1 MPGNKDK
8 NQNIKM
14 KKIIF
19 LLALGITIG
28 FGYSA
33 NAQKKTGYI
42 NSRELL
48 ETMPE
53 ARKADSAMSKYGK
66 ELEDQL
72 KTMATDAQN
81 KYKAYVDGS
90 KTMSDAVKEVKEKEL
105 QDLQNRIEEF
115 RQGADEKMGKKRED
129 LFKPILDKAQK
140 AIKDV
145 GVEGG
150 YDYIFDGTQLLY
162 AKDSENIMPQV
173 KAKLGIK

>member
-1 MPGNKDK
+1 
-8 NQNIKM
+8 M
-14 KKIIF
+14 KKVIF
-19 LLALGITIG
+19 LFALGMIIG
-28 FGYSA
+28 FGASA
-33 NAQKKTGYI
+33 QSQKKTGYI

-53 ARKADSAMSKYGK
+53 ARKADSALTKYGK
-66 ELEDQL
+66 EMEDQL

-81 KYKAYVDGS
+81 KYKAYQDGI
-90 KTMSDAVKEVKEKEL
+90 KTMSEAVKEVKEKEL
-105 QDLQNRIEEF
+105 TDLQNRIEEF
-115 RQGADEKMGKKRED
+115 RQGADEKMAKKRED

-145 GVEGG
+145 GTEGSF
-150 YDYIFDGTQLLY
+150 DYIFDGTQLLY

>member
-1 MPGNKDK
+1 
-8 NQNIKM
+8 M

-19 LLALGITIG
+19 LLTLGMTIG

-33 NAQKKTGYI
+33 QAQKKTGYI
-42 NSRELL
+42 NSQELL

-53 ARKADSAMSKYGK
+53 ARKADSSLTKFQK

-72 KTMATDAQN
+72 KTMAAEAKT
-81 KYKAYVDGS
+81 KYDDYTAKL
-90 KTMSDAVKEVKEKEL
+90 KTWSDAVKEVKEKEL
-105 QDLQNRIEEF
+105 TDLQNRIQDF
-115 RQGADEKMGKKRED
+115 QQSADDKMGKKRQE

-145 GVEGG
+145 GTEGG
-150 YDYIFDGTQLLY
+150 YDYIFDGGQLLY
-162 AKDSENIMPQV
+162 AKDSENIMPAV